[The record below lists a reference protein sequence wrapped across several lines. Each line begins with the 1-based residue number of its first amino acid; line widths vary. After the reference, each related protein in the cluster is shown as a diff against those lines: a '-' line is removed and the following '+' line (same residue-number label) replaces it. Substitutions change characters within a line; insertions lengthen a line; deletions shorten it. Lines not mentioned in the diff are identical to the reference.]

1 MAKKAVNFEE
11 ENKKLTDKINELQNQ
26 VNSDKSTINGLQSQ
40 LQTAQGNLTIE
51 RQTTQDLSNSL
62 GNLQREKSKFFLLYN
77 QTNQELQQLKQ
88 QSQPANK

>member
-11 ENKKLTDKINELQNQ
+11 ENKKLSDKINELQNQ
-26 VNSDKSTINGLQSQ
+26 VNSDKSTIDSLQQ
-40 LQTAQGNLTIE
+40 QVNTKQGELIIE
-51 RQTTQDLSNSL
+51 RQTTQNLSNSL

-88 QSQPANK
+88 QSEPAK

>member
-11 ENKKLTDKINELQNQ
+11 ENKKLEDKINELQNQ
-26 VNSDKSTINGLQSQ
+26 VNSDKSTIDSLQQ
-40 LQTAQGNLTIE
+40 QVNTKQGELIIE

-62 GNLQREKSKFFLLYN
+62 GNLQREKSRYFLLYN

-88 QSQPANK
+88 QSEPANK